1 MCNSNCPFFCQF
13 HWLHFIKSHRY
24 SWIIEKD
31 TCLTD
36 ILYEQM
42 TATFNLL
49 KKCQVKMPLFWFLT
63 QQSPKIHATLQS
75 ILKDSMRKMIFQSR
89 LDGWRISY
97 IVWHGPIML
106 YEVSWIYFDDA
117 HFYTLRSLSVHALR
131 YCKMKMYCVQS
142 MSDRRSKDRRSR
154 SAIFFPRSDRDRRS
168 SFSQKIAMRSAIA
181 KSMIGIAKNAIFLA
195 IFWQWFL
202 CQVTYKT
209 TSDGTKK
216 SAIFL
221 NCRAFHLPLL

>member
-75 ILKDSMRKMIFQSR
+75 ILKDSMRKMIFHSR

-97 IVWHGPIML
+97 IVWHGPNSR
-106 YEVSWIYFDDA
+106 YEW
-117 HFYTLRSLSVHALR
+117 
-131 YCKMKMYCVQS
+131 
-142 MSDRRSKDRRSR
+142 
-154 SAIFFPRSDRDRRS
+154 SAIFWSSIAIAIFFFAIEIAIGDRHYVKRSQDNRDREIQWSWSQKRDRDLF
-168 SFSQKIAMRSAIA
+168 SFLLAINLLQV
-181 KSMIGIAKNAIFLA
+181 KYFKNA
-195 IFWQWFL
+195 
-202 CQVTYKT
+202 
-209 TSDGTKK
+209 
-216 SAIFL
+216 
-221 NCRAFHLPLL
+221 RA